1 MATSASGPPADTLSV
16 ARPAAERL
24 SEAFRVRDS
33 EAKRH
38 SVPIKRN
45 QRLYLELP
53 VRVYAA
59 SSGDGLEPLLE
70 LTRSLIVYPSGG
82 VLALGASVELGQEL
96 LLVNPQNN
104 LKAACRVAGF
114 EASKDGS
121 QPTVRL
127 EFTQRLP
134 KFWGVGFPPEKTDPA
149 ERKLPRL
156 PRRARRVESSQP
168 IQVCQAEE
176 AASDVKDVCITQNI
190 SRDGLYFT
198 SGQSSYS
205 EGMRVTITFLN
216 RSELFAAEAGY
227 AAQIVRIEGIADG
240 RVGVAVRLLGNKV
253 KPSSAPIAAGSGAAI
268 ASAENAN
275 VAAGA
280 SSLAKLRMSAAK
292 HVNGF
297 VRWGASLAEL
307 CKKPDSSRSCPA
319 AKTPD
324 VPLEKPENASS

>member
-1 MATSASGPPADTLSV
+1 MARSASGPPADTLSV
-16 ARPAAERL
+16 ARPAAASL
-24 SEAFRVRDS
+24 PEAFRVRDS
-33 EAKRH
+33 QAKRT

-53 VRVYAA
+53 VRVYGA
-59 SSGDGLEPLLE
+59 SDGDGLEPLLQV
-70 LTRSLIVYPSGG
+70 TRSLIVYPSGG

-104 LKAACRVAGF
+104 LKAACGVAGF

-121 QPTVRL
+121 QPSVRL
-127 EFTQRLP
+127 EFTQRTP

-176 AASDVKDVCITQNI
+176 AASGVKDVCITQNI

-198 SGQSSYS
+198 SGQLNYS

-227 AAQIVRIEGIADG
+227 AGQIVRVEGIADG
-240 RVGVAVRLLGNKV
+240 RVGVAVRLLGNRV
-253 KPSSAPIAAGSGAAI
+253 KPSAAPVPTGSGTAN
-268 ASAENAN
+268 ASAENDN
-275 VAAGA
+275 TAAAA
-280 SSLAKLRMSAAK
+280 SGLAKLRESAAK
-292 HVNGF
+292 QVNGF
-297 VRWGASLAEL
+297 VRWGTSLAQL
-307 CKKPDSSRSCPA
+307 CKKDASKPASA
-319 AKTPD
+319 AKSPD
-324 VPLEKPENASS
+324 IALEQPETVSS